1 MLKLHPWNISAHAPF
16 LIIVLLMV
24 LVSCLLSMHSVLC
37 LSSPCNLLPG
47 HDVYHVQG
55 MDWRQTCTAL
65 AQLSTE
71 QQPAKDAASTQH
83 AWHGSAPNSYSDS
96 Q

>member
-1 MLKLHPWNISAHAPF
+1 
-16 LIIVLLMV
+16 MV
-24 LVSCLLSMHSVLC
+24 LVSCLLSMHCVLC

-55 MDWRQTCTAL
+55 MDWRQTCSAL

-71 QQPAKDAASTQH
+71 QQPAKDGKSSTYVIYVLEVPEAGPVEKRVQEV
-83 AWHGSAPNSYSDS
+83 
-96 Q
+96 